1 MKRTEAMKV
10 GDIIT
15 KLLKEDNIDRQFDE
29 QKDVYLWPEIV
40 GSGINRY
47 TVSRYVKNGVLY
59 LHLSSAAL
67 RNELM
72 MSRTA
77 LIKRLNEAVGS
88 EVIHDIVIR

>member
-10 GDIIT
+10 GDIIK

-29 QKDVYLWPEIV
+29 QKVVYLWPEIV

>member
-1 MKRTEAMKV
+1 MKRVEPMTV

-15 KLLKEDNIDRQFDE
+15 KLLREDNIERQFDE
-29 QKDVYLWPEIV
+29 QKVVYLWPEIV
-40 GSGINRY
+40 GQGINRY

-59 LHLSSAAL
+59 LHISSAAL

-72 MSRTA
+72 MSRTQ
-77 LIKRLNEAVGS
+77 LMKRLNEAVGG

>member
-29 QKDVYLWPEIV
+29 QKVVYLWPEIV
-40 GSGINRY
+40 GSGINHY

>member
-29 QKDVYLWPEIV
+29 HTVVYLWPEIV

>member
-1 MKRTEAMKV
+1 MKRVEPMTV

-15 KLLKEDNIDRQFDE
+15 KLLREDNIERQFDE
-29 QKDVYLWPEIV
+29 QKVVYLWPEIV
-40 GSGINRY
+40 GQGINRY

-59 LHLSSAAL
+59 LHISSAAL

-72 MSRTA
+72 MSRT
-77 LIKRLNEAVGS
+77 LLMKRLNEAVGG

>member
-29 QKDVYLWPEIV
+29 QKVVYLWPEIV
-40 GSGINRY
+40 GSGINCY

>member
-29 QKDVYLWPEIV
+29 QKVVYLWPEIV

-72 MSRTA
+72 MSRTV

>member
-15 KLLKEDNIDRQFDE
+15 KLLKKDNIDRQFDE
-29 QKDVYLWPEIV
+29 QKVVYLWPEIV

>member
-15 KLLKEDNIDRQFDE
+15 KLLKEDNIDQQFDE
-29 QKDVYLWPEIV
+29 QKVVYLWPEIV

>member
-29 QKDVYLWPEIV
+29 QKVVYLWPEIV

>member
-29 QKDVYLWPEIV
+29 QKVVYLWPEIV

-72 MSRTA
+72 MLRND
-77 LIKRLNEAVGS
+77 LLRRFNDEFGHP
-88 EVIHDIVIR
+88 VIDNIVFR

>member
-29 QKDVYLWPEIV
+29 QKVVYLWPEIV

-88 EVIHDIVIR
+88 EVLHDIVIR

>member
-15 KLLKEDNIDRQFDE
+15 KLLKEDNIDRQF
-29 QKDVYLWPEIV
+29 
-40 GSGINRY
+40 NRY

>member
-29 QKDVYLWPEIV
+29 QKVVYLWPEIV

-47 TVSRYVKNGVLY
+47 TVSRYVRNGVLY

>member
-10 GDIIT
+10 GDIIA

-29 QKDVYLWPEIV
+29 QKVVYLWPEIV

-88 EVIHDIVIR
+88 EVINDIVIR